1 MLRFTHKTG
10 AEPAEFILTLN
21 YQQRQKSRQR
31 VMLDNDVEAG
41 LFLERGA
48 ILREGDCLA
57 TDDGQVVLIKAAKEA
72 VSTVYSDDPLLLSR
86 ACYHLG
92 NRHVALQID
101 EKFVRYQA
109 DHVLDELCVGL
120 GLQVHS
126 ESAAFEPEPGA
137 YGDYGH
143 MQGHSHDGAHGHGH
157 SNGHAHEHSHG
168 QRPAGKHGHDH

>member
-10 AEPAEFILTLN
+10 AEPAFVLTLN
-21 YQQRQKSRQR
+21 YEQRQKSRQR
-31 VMLDNDVEAG
+31 VTLDNGVEAG

-57 TDDGQVVLIKAAKEA
+57 TDDGQAVLIKAAREA
-72 VSTVYSDDPLLLSR
+72 VSTVYSDDHLLLSR

-101 EKFVRYQA
+101 DKFVRYQA
-109 DHVLDELCVGL
+109 DHVLDELCSGL
-120 GLQVHS
+120 GLEAHS
-126 ESAAFEPEPGA
+126 ENAAFEPEPGA

-157 SNGHAHEHSHG
+157 SHRHSHG
-168 QRPAGKHGHDH
+168 HHGTGKHSHDH